1 MGKEKILSGVQDAEQ
16 RLNEATERLA
26 EAKTQLEQS
35 KLIIDKIKSD
45 KEATRRTLAVS
56 NGARVQEE
64 ALRRA
69 DSAKL
74 AVMYKKQQVLRE
86 VKGQV
91 TGLSLNRVITTLK
104 DDLTLDKH
112 PVISMANKK
121 ELVNTVMGS
130 KLNPY
135 MLKFLQFLIDRR
147 RIAFFETIGERYLEL
162 VYEFADIKVVTVKTV
177 VPLSYRQER
186 RIN

>member
-1 MGKEKILSGVQDAEQ
+1 MLERKEKILSGVQDVEQ

-74 AVMYKKQQVLRE
+74 AVMYKNKF
-86 VKGQV
+86 
-91 TGLSLNRVITTLK
+91 RVRLK
-104 DDLTLDKH
+104 SSYWIIFKSCYH
-112 PVISMANKK
+112 N
-121 ELVNTVMGS
+121 
-130 KLNPY
+130 
-135 MLKFLQFLIDRR
+135 
-147 RIAFFETIGERYLEL
+147 
-162 VYEFADIKVVTVKTV
+162 IK
-177 VPLSYRQER
+177 R
-186 RIN
+186 